1 MTLLYI
7 CNLDLRAKRLH
18 CYGITI
24 IVNKYIDGKCFNL
37 SMTGVCFVS
46 VEVKLGVFFADDTH
60 VWLECV
66 EI

>member
-1 MTLLYI
+1 MF
-7 CNLDLRAKRLH
+7 H
-18 CYGITI
+18 
-24 IVNKYIDGKCFNL
+24 L